1 MSIRHKRK
9 LNIMSES
16 INRLES
22 TKRINKIK
30 LSAIRSGGY
39 AKHSK
44 KILKACEYHLEAYGI
59 DLTPKQLLK

>member
-1 MSIRHKRK
+1 
-9 LNIMSES
+9 MSES
-16 INRLES
+16 ANRLES